1 MTTNAED
8 GRTVTVSLRWR
19 DLDHQ
24 GHVYHATVLTLLDEA
39 RTSWLHNTIG
49 VSSPDSYVVAR
60 IEIDYIGEIRI
71 EQRDI
76 DVVFRVERVGHT
88 SITLAE
94 VVLGS
99 AGEEI
104 VRAVVTAV
112 FWDREVRR
120 PRAIEPAERERL
132 EALFA
137 QAPAQ
142 VVADA

>member
-39 RTSWLHNTIG
+39 RTSWLHHAVG

-60 IEIDYIGEIRI
+60 IEIDYVGEIRI
-71 EQRDI
+71 EQRQI
-76 DVVFRVERVGHT
+76 DVVFTVERVGRT
-88 SITLAE
+88 SITLSEA
-94 VVLGS
+94 VIGTD
-99 AGEEI
+99 GETV

-112 FWDREVRR
+112 FWDRELRR
-120 PRAIEPAERERL
+120 PRAIEPVERERL
-132 EALFA
+132 DALVGSD
-137 QAPAQ
+137 
-142 VVADA
+142 VVTDA

>member
-1 MTTNAED
+1 MMRTIAEG
-8 GRTVTVSLRWR
+8 GRTVTVALRWR

-39 RTSWLHNTIG
+39 RTSWLDNTIG
-49 VSSPDSYVVAR
+49 VASPDSYVVAR
-60 IEIDYIGEIRI
+60 IEIDYVGEIRI
-71 EQRDI
+71 EQGDI
-76 DVVFRVERVGHT
+76 EVAFSVERIGNT

-94 VVLGS
+94 VILGP

-112 FWDREVRR
+112 FWDRELRR

-132 EALFA
+132 EALSDA
-137 QAPAQ
+137 TA
-142 VVADA
+142 VADV